1 LKRLQLSEWANIAEI
16 IASIVIVFSL
26 AYVGRELNQNTTSIQ
41 QTSYQSTLD
50 MLTQG
55 DLLLAENA
63 ELDALISKGE
73 TNPEQLTAAEWSRF
87 GRFVLTRFGA
97 WEYMYLAKQENS
109 ISNAHWSAFEPYFM
123 SQICR
128 GGFRKYY
135 DENGISFD
143 ITFREYLDDKIST
156 QCTLH

>member
-1 LKRLQLSEWANIAEI
+1 LKKLQLSEWANIAEI

-41 QTSYQSTLD
+41 QTSYQSTLE

-55 DLLLAENA
+55 DLLLAANA
-63 ELDALISKGE
+63 ELDALVRKGE
-73 TNPEQLTAAEWSRF
+73 TNPEQLNAAEWSRF

-109 ISNAHWSAFEPYFM
+109 ISDAHWSAFEPYFM
-123 SQICR
+123 AQICG

-135 DENGISFD
+135 NENGISFD
-143 ITFREYLDDKIST
+143 TTFRQYLDEKISI
-156 QCTLH
+156 QCRM